1 VRDHCAAIER
11 VWREGRVG
19 EVYNIGGRCEITNLE
34 LTHRLLDLLG
44 KPRSLIKFVPDR
56 PAHDY
61 RYSLDS
67 AKIRRLGWRRRY
79 DFARTLEE
87 TVAWYMENPGWWRKI
102 KTGDYLEYYRR
113 QYGAALAG
121 A

>member
-1 VRDHCAAIER
+1 MR
-11 VWREGRVG
+11 
-19 EVYNIGGRCEITNLE
+19 
-34 LTHRLLDLLG
+34 
-44 KPRSLIKFVPDR
+44 FVPDR

-67 AKIRRLGWRRRY
+67 RKLKRLGWQRQY
-79 DFARTLEE
+79 DFRHTLEA
-87 TVAWYMENPGWWRKI
+87 TVAWYLEHQAWWQRI
-102 KTGDYLEYYRR
+102 KSGEYREYYQR